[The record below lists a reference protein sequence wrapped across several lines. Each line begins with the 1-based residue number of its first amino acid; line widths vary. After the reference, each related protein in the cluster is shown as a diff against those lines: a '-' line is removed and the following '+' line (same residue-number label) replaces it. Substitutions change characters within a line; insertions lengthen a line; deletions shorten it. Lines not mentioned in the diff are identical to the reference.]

1 MTTAA
6 PGTVTRLGLGLVM
19 DMPWGGGSLGS
30 RGVGFVE
37 TPDGGDVSPRVRAF
51 LRRHGGDFAYA
62 CPSFQ
67 PRSRA
72 AVRAADYLP
81 AYDRFFAELPAGT
94 VRALHQTE
102 LNMGTPEPYDRG
114 PAIDFTN
121 RLTERYDLAWVVEDL
136 GIWSLRGCPL
146 PYPLPPPLT
155 ERGLEIAT
163 RNTAEAARRLVPPL
177 HVEFPGFTEGGS
189 FRLGKADAFVSFARL
204 AEDADVHVTLDV
216 GHLLSYQWLRGRTG
230 RHMFDGIDALPLS
243 RCRELH
249 LSGCQI
255 VGGKFRDLHHGVL
268 LDEQL
273 ELTEYLLPRCPGL
286 LAISYEDPMFRED
299 GRLVER
305 SRRNYERLRALA
317 GAWRKGE
324 SGPPETTVAVLAP
337 PAPRFDPAPVPARTD
352 EAPPAEQLDGGHLTD
367 LLLRLFLDG
376 DLRTRLATEGAA
388 AVAANA
394 GERECLETVDLEE
407 LDSAVRR
414 FRSQIRR
421 LGRDGGLAAT
431 FPRSLRAL
439 GRDRHSEDGL
449 LDGFLASPHFG
460 RFRLLPYCG
469 PGLSAEE
476 AYALHLLDL
485 PGAADDPALRETIG
499 HELLLAL
506 FPALCHEQPLSFV
519 IEAPGVVP
527 TGRGH
532 AALRRYAP
540 GTVAG
545 WTAPP
550 AATAPTEAARTGT
563 TRTDT
568 TRAGTTRAETTR
580 TGETPMEETVPYAYF
595 ATPAGFAHGP
605 VSARVAAAFETTPT
619 PEGDAARAALVRRGM
634 W

>member
-37 TPDGGDVSPRVRAF
+37 TPDGGDISPRVRAF
-51 LRRHGGDFAYA
+51 LQRHGGDFAYA

-72 AVRAADYLP
+72 AVRADDYLP

-121 RLTERYDLAWVVEDL
+121 RLAERYDLAWVVEDL

-155 ERGLEIAT
+155 GRGLEIAT

-189 FRLGKADAFVSFARL
+189 FRLGRADAFVSFARL

-230 RHMFDGIDALPLS
+230 RHMLDGIDALPLS

-273 ELTEYLLPRCPGL
+273 ELTEYLLPRCPDL
-286 LAISYEDPMFRED
+286 VAVSYEDPMFRDD

-324 SGPPETTVAVLAP
+324 TDRPETDRRETDRRETDRRETGRPETDVREAITLAP
-337 PAPRFDPAPVPARTD
+337 PAPHAPHPD
-352 EAPPAEQLDGGHLTD
+352 EVPPAEQLDGERLTD
-367 LLLRLFLDG
+367 LLMRLFLDG
-376 DLRTRLATEGAA
+376 DLRARLATEGPA
-388 AVAANA
+388 AVAADA

-431 FPRSLRAL
+431 FPRSVRAL
-439 GRDRHSEDGL
+439 GHDRYSEADL
-449 LDGFLASPHFG
+449 LDGFLASRHFG
-460 RFRLLPYCG
+460 GFRLLPYCG

-476 AYALHLLDL
+476 AYARHLLDL
-485 PGAADDPALRETIG
+485 PEAADDPAVRDTVG
-499 HELLLAL
+499 HELLLSL

-519 IEAPGVVP
+519 VEAGGVVA
-527 TGRGH
+527 TERGH

-545 WTAPP
+545 WNP
-550 AATAPTEAARTGT
+550 ASPSSSPGT
-563 TRTDT
+563 TDS
-568 TRAGTTRAETTR
+568 ED
-580 TGETPMEETVPYAYF
+580 TVPYAYF
-595 ATPAGFAHGP
+595 ATPTGFAHGP
-605 VSARVAAAFETTPT
+605 VSARVATAFETTPT
-619 PEGDAARAALVRRGM
+619 PEGAAARAALVRRGL